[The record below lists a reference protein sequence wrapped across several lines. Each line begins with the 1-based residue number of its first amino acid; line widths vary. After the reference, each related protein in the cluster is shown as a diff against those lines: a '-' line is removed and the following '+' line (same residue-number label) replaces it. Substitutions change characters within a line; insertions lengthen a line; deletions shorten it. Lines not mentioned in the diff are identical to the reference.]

1 MKTSKDKYNYYNN
14 IQMLIALAMILS
26 PILLTL
32 ISLWLCK
39 N

>member
-1 MKTSKDKYNYYNN
+1 MKKDKYNYYNN
-14 IQMLIALAMILS
+14 IQMLIALGMLLS

-32 ISLWLCK
+32 VSLLFCK